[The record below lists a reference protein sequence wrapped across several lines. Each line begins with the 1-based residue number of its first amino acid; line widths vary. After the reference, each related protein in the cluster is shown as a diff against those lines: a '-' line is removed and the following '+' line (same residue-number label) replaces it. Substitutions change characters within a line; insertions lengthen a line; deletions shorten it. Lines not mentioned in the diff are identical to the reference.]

1 MAVAMHVVEIA
12 GLVGACVWLPW
23 LFRNIREI
31 MSSPVG
37 LLLLACFS
45 FALLIG
51 FEALYYSGARYLH
64 LQYAVDIR
72 NDNFVFAI
80 VGMRGIGLLGFLLM
94 MIAHWR
100 IDGLGQAAIRRRVYA
115 TVATGFGIFA
125 AVSAVLW

>member
-12 GLVGACVWLPW
+12 GLIAASVWLPW
-23 LFRNIREI
+23 VSRNLREI

-37 LLLLACFS
+37 LLLLACWC

-51 FEALYYSGARYLH
+51 AEALYYSGARYLH

-72 NDNFVFAI
+72 NDSFVFAI

-100 IDGLGQAAIRRRVYA
+100 IEGLGSAAIRRRAYA
-115 TVATGFGIFA
+115 TIATGFGIFA
-125 AVSAVLW
+125 AVSAILW